1 MLFRNFAFWTASI
14 WLLTVFC
21 PLANAVQV
29 GEATKADDAL
39 KNIAIYVSKRQVI
52 SFDVLKELAKA
63 ESAEIELVEGG
74 ADNWKQVKVSWPTES
89 LTVVRNADGDLQ
101 QHLNGFQGYVFSELA
116 GNKMDAHVYRILQQ
130 IRRTNY
136 SYGCVGDPAINEKGM
151 AFVSKLTVKEKG
163 ICFLTNTVVDGEFR
177 LLLGPKSERDPKA
190 KMPVFESA
198 DKRRQK
204 TVAELKKRKIRTLD
218 ALPVVVADEEVHMR
232 PAQEVAKRA
241 VCLMAVACEA
251 EGRPDFS
258 ALEFLKKHGLEGSLS
273 PAEKKLLTDKELFE
287 KQRTVFTWRYES
299 LATLMWCLKQRK
311 DLPFPDAQQRPIV
324 DITTIEKDVKGF
336 IANAELRSVEEILD
350 QNDLAYRCNWAG
362 RNARQKGK
370 EQAGMILSVVYERLY
385 ALNWITR
392 LKNAKW
398 DDVST
403 DS

>member
-63 ESAEIELVEGG
+63 ESAEIELVEGE

-101 QHLNGFQGYVFSELA
+101 QHLNGFQGYVFSQLA
-116 GNKMDAHVYRILQQ
+116 ETKMDAHVYRILQQ

-177 LLLGPKSERDPKA
+177 VLLGPKGDRDQKA

-324 DITTIEKDVKGF
+324 DITAIEKDVKGF

-362 RNARQKGK
+362 VEARQKGK

>member
-1 MLFRNFAFWTASI
+1 MLFRNFAFRTASI

-63 ESAEIELVEGG
+63 ESAEIELVEGE

-101 QHLNGFQGYVFSELA
+101 QHLNGFQGYVFSQLA
-116 GNKMDAHVYRILQQ
+116 ETKMDAHVYGLLQQ
-130 IRRTNY
+130 IQRTNN

-204 TVAELKKRKIRTLD
+204 TVAELTKRKIRTLD
-218 ALPVVVADEEVHMR
+218 ALPVVVADEEVHLR
-232 PAQEVAKRA
+232 AAQEVAKRA

-258 ALEFLKKHGLEGSLS
+258 ALEFLKKHGLEGDLS
-273 PAEKKLLTDKELFE
+273 PAEKKLLTDKELFD
-287 KQRTVFTWRYES
+287 KQRNSFTWRYES

-336 IANAELRSVEEILD
+336 VANAELRSVEEILD

>member
-63 ESAEIELVEGG
+63 ESAEIELVEGE

-177 LLLGPKSERDPKA
+177 VLLGPKSERDPKA

-218 ALPVVVADEEVHMR
+218 TLPVIVADEEVHLR
-232 PAQEVAKRA
+232 AAQEVAKRA

-324 DITTIEKDVKGF
+324 DITAIEKDVKGF

>member
-63 ESAEIELVEGG
+63 ESAEIELVEGE

-101 QHLNGFQGYVFSELA
+101 QHLNGFQGYVFSQLA
-116 GNKMDAHVYRILQQ
+116 ETKMDAHVYRILQQ

-177 LLLGPKSERDPKA
+177 VLLGPKSERDPKA

-218 ALPVVVADEEVHMR
+218 TLPVIVADEEVHLR
-232 PAQEVAKRA
+232 AAQEVAKRA

-258 ALEFLKKHGLEGSLS
+258 ALEFLKKHGLEGDLS

-311 DLPFPDAQQRPIV
+311 DFPFPDAQQRPIV

-336 IANAELRSVEEILD
+336 IDNAELRSVEEILD

-362 RNARQKGK
+362 VEARQKGK

>member
-63 ESAEIELVEGG
+63 ESAEIELVEGE

-101 QHLNGFQGYVFSELA
+101 QHLNGFQGYVFSQLA
-116 GNKMDAHVYRILQQ
+116 ETKMDAHVYRILQQ

-177 LLLGPKSERDPKA
+177 VLLGPKGDRDQKA

-362 RNARQKGK
+362 RNARRKGK

>member
-63 ESAEIELVEGG
+63 ESAEIELVEGE

-101 QHLNGFQGYVFSELA
+101 QHLNGFQGYVFSQLA
-116 GNKMDAHVYRILQQ
+116 ETKMDAHVYRILQQ

-177 LLLGPKSERDPKA
+177 VLLGPKSERDPKA

-218 ALPVVVADEEVHMR
+218 TLPVIVADEEVHMR

-258 ALEFLKKHGLEGSLS
+258 ALEFLKKHGLEGDLS

-287 KQRTVFTWRYES
+287 KQRNSFTWRYES

-311 DLPFPDAQQRPIV
+311 DLPFPNAQQRPIV
-324 DITTIEKDVKGF
+324 DITAIEKDVKGF
-336 IANAELRSVEEILD
+336 VANAELRSVEEILD

-362 RNARQKGK
+362 VEARQKGK

>member
-63 ESAEIELVEGG
+63 ESAEIELVEGE

-101 QHLNGFQGYVFSELA
+101 QHLNGFQGYVFSQLA
-116 GNKMDAHVYRILQQ
+116 ETKMDAHVYRILQQ

-177 LLLGPKSERDPKA
+177 VLLGPKRDRDQKA

-218 ALPVVVADEEVHMR
+218 TLPVIVADEEVHLR
-232 PAQEVAKRA
+232 AAQEVAKRA

-324 DITTIEKDVKGF
+324 DITAIEKDVKGF

>member
-63 ESAEIELVEGG
+63 ESAEIELVEGE

-101 QHLNGFQGYVFSELA
+101 QHLNGFQGYVFSQLA
-116 GNKMDAHVYRILQQ
+116 ETKMDAHVYRILQQ

-218 ALPVVVADEEVHMR
+218 TLPVIVADEEVHMR

-251 EGRPDFS
+251 EGRPDFA

-362 RNARQKGK
+362 RNARRKGK

>member
-1 MLFRNFAFWTASI
+1 M
-14 WLLTVFC
+14 
-21 PLANAVQV
+21 
-29 GEATKADDAL
+29 
-39 KNIAIYVSKRQVI
+39 
-52 SFDVLKELAKA
+52 
-63 ESAEIELVEGG
+63 
-74 ADNWKQVKVSWPTES
+74 
-89 LTVVRNADGDLQ
+89 
-101 QHLNGFQGYVFSELA
+101 
-116 GNKMDAHVYRILQQ
+116 
-130 IRRTNY
+130 
-136 SYGCVGDPAINEKGM
+136 
-151 AFVSKLTVKEKG
+151 
-163 ICFLTNTVVDGEFR
+163 
-177 LLLGPKSERDPKA
+177 LLGPKGDRDQKA

-218 ALPVVVADEEVHMR
+218 TLPVIVADEEVHMR

-324 DITTIEKDVKGF
+324 DITAIEKDVKGF

-362 RNARQKGK
+362 VEARQKGK

>member
-63 ESAEIELVEGG
+63 ESAEIELVEGE

-177 LLLGPKSERDPKA
+177 VLLGPKGDRDQKA

-218 ALPVVVADEEVHMR
+218 TLPVIVADEEVHMR

-324 DITTIEKDVKGF
+324 DITAIEKDVKGF

-362 RNARQKGK
+362 VEARQKGK

>member
-63 ESAEIELVEGG
+63 ESAEIELVEGE
-74 ADNWKQVKVSWPTES
+74 ADNWKRVKVSWPTES

-177 LLLGPKSERDPKA
+177 VLLGPKSERDPKA

-218 ALPVVVADEEVHMR
+218 ILPVVVADEEVHMR

-362 RNARQKGK
+362 RNARRKGK